1 MSQSWN
7 PILHFD
13 NDAPEFTLGVEVGV
27 LHERLKSEPL
37 PIEATVHGVNAEM
50 MMRLAEE
57 RGCSVVCAENDGD
70 WLFVRFY

>member
-1 MSQSWN
+1 MNESWN

-13 NDAPEFTLGVEVGV
+13 NDAPEFALGVEVGV
-27 LHERLKSEPL
+27 LHERLKNEPL
-37 PIEATVHGVNAEM
+37 PIEAVVHGVNAEM

-57 RGCSVVCAENDGD
+57 RGCSVACADDSD